1 MNVMR
6 AVREVRPQI
15 PGLSETERWQL
26 EQRLFAD
33 VVVHDVAFDD
43 VDDVGDTPVAIPDQK
58 SPLPGD
64 RRWLRSTV
72 AAVAVLLV
80 VSVVVALATID
91 RDQGVAPTA
100 GPGTVPIEPPAPSEP
115 SAPSG
120 DGQQS
125 SSVPNDGDHLDV
137 SVGTGPEFT
146 ELLVDPAPDGFEL
159 FSAVYQRSDLD
170 GDVGV
175 AYYRAPGSDVVFD
188 LTVRS
193 TPGFFDQLVDQGR
206 QTWLV
211 GDRVVV
217 NDGELEQCVQD
228 YCSVGIQWDDRTA
241 ISLAWAASIDATL
254 DPEHTI
260 ERLVEL
266 AANLVEMPG
275 SWTPGSLDPGS
286 DTVHPE
292 LLRTTMNAALADLPT
307 VTASA
312 TRPPNATTIEIDRG
326 ATHGLEVGMPVVDET
341 GVIGKLAQVN
351 DESSTVMPVIDAV
364 YVVRARVDY
373 GGSASFIAAA
383 AGNDDSLLRLT
394 PDPTDN
400 GDPIA
405 QPGTLVITQGGP
417 NSLAP
422 PGLPLGTLTTSVA
435 DTSPRVRPSANLD
448 SPDLIQVV
456 LYRPSI
462 PGA

>member
-6 AVREVRPQI
+6 AVREVRPQV

-26 EQRLFAD
+26 EQRLFD
-33 VVVHDVAFDD
+33 DVAVDD
-43 VDDVGDTPVAIPDQK
+43 VDGVGDASVAIADCKQ
-58 SPLPGD
+58 PLPGD

-72 AAVAVLLV
+72 AAAAVLLV
-80 VSVVVALATID
+80 VGAVAALATID

-100 GPGTVPIEPPAPSEP
+100 GPGTVPSGPPAPSEP

-125 SSVPNDGDHLDV
+125 SSVPSDGDHLDV

-146 ELLVDPAPDGFEL
+146 ELLVDPAPEGFEL

-175 AYYRAPGSDVVFD
+175 AYYRSSGSDVVLD
-188 LTVRS
+188 VTVRS
-193 TPGFFDQLVDQGR
+193 TPGFFDHLVDQGR
-206 QTWLV
+206 QTWVV

-217 NDGELEQCVQD
+217 NDGQLEQCVQD

-241 ISLAWAASIDATL
+241 ISLAWAASNDATL
-254 DPEHTI
+254 GPEHTL

-266 AANLVEMPG
+266 AADLVEAPG
-275 SWTPGSLDPGS
+275 SWIPGSLDPGS
-286 DTVHPE
+286 DTVHPD
-292 LLRTTMNAALADLPT
+292 LLAATMSAALDGLPT
-307 VTASA
+307 ATASV
-312 TRPPNATTIEIDRG
+312 TRPPDATTIEIDRG

-341 GVIGKLAQVN
+341 GVIGKLVQVN

-383 AGNDDSLLRLT
+383 AGNGDSLLRLT
-394 PDPTDN
+394 PDPTES

-417 NSLAP
+417 SSLAP
-422 PGLPLGTLTTSVA
+422 PGLPVGTLTTSAA

-462 PGA
+462 PEPG